1 MKDLSKE
8 VTEQLTSRLYSNRNV
23 LNRFYRSFGLD
34 PDLLYDKRD
43 RRGNIGNIFPDTPVK
58 LLKEVFE
65 ALKLYDLAEF
75 LEKATKRRTLRPALP
90 LKEIEK
96 LSNANRPIK
105 VFSKVE
111 VLIIES
117 CEANQPTTGNDA
129 ARRVGSF
136 LKNLNSQNEITTLTS
151 NILTKLSE
159 DVEHLMA
166 LKIKEERDDSIAE
179 EREAHLKT
187 CLERKIPGEKSW
199 YARKQ
204 AGTRKGRR
212 AQRQRRSSELHV
224 EEQEPGINSK
234 QQEATLVPNTDDQ
247 LLSVFRK
254 EEPAMRNE
262 LKELK
267 EKRERWKNERK
278 PSIEKQIKEKTE
290 ELKKQKEEVEM
301 AVSTVIDKWKDL
313 QANDEGWILL
323 ILSNGNRNE
332 WGCNSGS
339 NRPIR
344 LTHCCTQFKPS
355 GSKTFCFRNFHII

>member
-8 VTEQLTSRLYSNRNV
+8 VTEELTSRLYSNRDV

-136 LKNLNSQNEITTLTS
+136 LKSLNSQNEITTLTS
-151 NILTKLSE
+151 NILTELSG
-159 DVEHLMA
+159 DVEHLMT
-166 LKIKEERDDSIAE
+166 LKIREESDDSIAE
-179 EREAHLKT
+179 EREVHLKT
-187 CLERKIPGEKSW
+187 CLERKIPEQKSW
-199 YARKQ
+199 YHARKQ
-204 AGTRKGRR
+204 AGPLTRKERR
-212 AQRQRRSSELHV
+212 AQRQRRLSELHV

-234 QQEATLVPNTDDQ
+234 HQEATLVPNTDDQ

-267 EKRERWKNERK
+267 EKREQWKNERK
-278 PSIEKQIKEKTE
+278 PSIEKQIKEKRE

-301 AVSTVIDKWKDL
+301 AVSTVMDKWKDL

-339 NRPIR
+339 N
-344 LTHCCTQFKPS
+344 QA
-355 GSKTFCFRNFHII
+355 SKFSAKSI